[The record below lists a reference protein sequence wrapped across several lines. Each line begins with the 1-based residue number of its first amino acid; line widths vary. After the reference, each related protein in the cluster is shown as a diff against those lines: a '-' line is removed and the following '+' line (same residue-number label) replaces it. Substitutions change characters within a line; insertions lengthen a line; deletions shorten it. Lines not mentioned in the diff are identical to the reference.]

1 MPYIEV
7 CNLVH
12 VVSIGIVDLGQ
23 VSSEL
28 PEEHDTPVPSL
39 LHPTTSLLRQTL
51 EDLHTQIYQTA
62 QFITNAFMVRH

>member
-12 VVSIGIVDLGQ
+12 VVSIGIVDLGE

-51 EDLHTQIYQTA
+51 EDLHRDIKR
-62 QFITNAFMVRH
+62 QFITNAFSMVRH